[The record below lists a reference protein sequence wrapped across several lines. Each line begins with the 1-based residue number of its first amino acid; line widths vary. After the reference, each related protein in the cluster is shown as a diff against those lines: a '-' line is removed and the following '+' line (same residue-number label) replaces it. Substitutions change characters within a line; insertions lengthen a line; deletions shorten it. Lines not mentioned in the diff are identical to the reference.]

1 MIKKIIMIVLIG
13 LSINTNAQTEKISV
27 GILPFTYV
35 SSSANYE
42 NVNSIQE
49 VVTNS
54 FVKTKRFNIVD
65 RSKMDALKKEK
76 ELQKTEDFMDG
87 AVVAQGKSLGAQYL
101 ISGHIV
107 SAQAEEMRADDGK
120 GNIEITYKA
129 KLVISLKIIDIETG
143 QVTTSETIEPKAG
156 STLLGMIGMG
166 SSSPQAAIE
175 KAMKSI
181 QEKIDSF
188 VNNNFP
194 VVFSVV
200 EIQEKDGSGAAK
212 KILIAGGSDFGLSKG
227 NKMKIVEIVDMT
239 VGGKKIKRK
248 KEIGEIKIVKVED
261 ENFSICEVRSG
272 GVDIATKFDAKA
284 NIQAVSIT
292 Q

>member
-1 MIKKIIMIVLIG
+1 MIVLIG